1 MNNISIQ
8 MIIFAVVIEFKTH
21 SEIVLWCKY
30 NKNIYGYNKKS
41 KKNNV
46 QVRNYTKVGV
56 TCKSVWLKHRFS

>member
-46 QVRNYTKVGV
+46 QVRNYTKVV
-56 TCKSVWLKHRFS
+56 